1 MRSLILKCGAN
12 ALPIL
17 QIHFKTERNMTDYKD
32 LLEKLV
38 NLPTVSGFETE
49 YTDALKEIA
58 SSFVF
63 DEVYSDR
70 IGNTVLLKRA
80 AAADAT
86 IVFDAHIDEIGFRV
100 RSVEDGGYL
109 TAVPVGGIDHVIL
122 NASRVTVHG
131 RKELRGVISLPTP
144 DDKGKYPYVYIDTG
158 YPREDAENIV
168 SIGDAV
174 TFSAPIREIGDA
186 LILGRAFDDKA
197 LAAAL
202 ILAVANT
209 DAEKLAFDVYVTL
222 SSREEVGGG
231 GAANI
236 ISKLS
241 PDAAIITDVNFATA
255 PGVSDEESAKLG
267 DGPMTSLSAVTDRR
281 LTNAII
287 ASAKGNDIP
296 LSVVVEATNTG
307 TNANLLEVLGCGI
320 PCAVL
325 SLPEAGMH
333 TYSECI
339 SVSDAESLIRLIGH
353 LITDRK
359 IAKDLAERRVLENV

>member
-1 MRSLILKCGAN
+1 M
-12 ALPIL
+12 
-17 QIHFKTERNMTDYKD
+17 TEYKD

-49 YTDALKEIA
+49 HTEALKEIV
-58 SSFVF
+58 SSFTF

-80 AAADAT
+80 ASAGAT
-86 IVFDAHIDEIGFRV
+86 IVLDAHIDEIGFRV
-100 RSVEDGGYL
+100 RSIEDGGYL
-109 TAVPVGGIDHVIL
+109 TAVAVGGIDPVIL
-122 NASRVTVHG
+122 NSSPVSVHG
-131 RKELRGVISLPTP
+131 TEKLHGIISLPTS
-144 DDKGKYPYVYIDTG
+144 DDKGKYPYVYIDVG
-158 YPREDAENIV
+158 YPREDVKNIV
-168 SIGDAV
+168 SVGDAV
-174 TFSAPIREIGDA
+174 TFSAPIREIGDT

-202 ILAVANT
+202 ILAVANS
-209 DAEKLAFDVYVTL
+209 DMEKLAFNVYVTL

-255 PGVSDEESAKLG
+255 PGVSEEESAKLG
-267 DGPMTSLSAVTDRR
+267 EGPMTSISAVTDRQ
-281 LTNAII
+281 LTGAII
-287 ASAKGNDIP
+287 SAAKDNNIP

-339 SVSDAESLIRLIGH
+339 SATDAENLIKLIGH
-353 LITDRK
+353 LITDR
-359 IAKDLAERRVLENV
+359 DLARSIAARGTHRNV